1 MPDEPNE
8 GHDRPASGSGPGST
22 PRFPRVPAHAW
33 TWFQRSRPVV
43 TEAAQRLTGR
53 PPSPGFVEDLR
64 AAFGGDAFVQAVVAD
79 VVADIAFRG
88 RIPQRRPAG
97 VSWDRGLTWWAAA
110 LAGVTPAAFEARSRE
125 PDPSQRALFERER
138 GDADDAGE
146 AQAVPTAGE
155 LHDRA
160 RAQTVAQAARTPERG
175 AVAAALRDLLA
186 QAEGGQIPASVVRQL
201 LAHLEAAAPDLEA
214 P

>member
-1 MPDEPNE
+1 
-8 GHDRPASGSGPGST
+8 
-22 PRFPRVPAHAW
+22 
-33 TWFQRSRPVV
+33 VV
-43 TEAAQRLTGR
+43 TEAAKRLTGR
-53 PPSPGFVEDLR
+53 APSPGFVEDLR
-64 AAFGGDAFVQAVVAD
+64 AAFDGDAFVQAVVAD

-88 RIPQRRPAG
+88 RIPRRRPAG

-110 LAGVTPAAFEARSRE
+110 LAGVTPGAFEARSRE
-125 PDPSQRALFERER
+125 PDPAQRALFEQER
-138 GDADDAGE
+138 PDAGDPDE
-146 AQAVPTAGE
+146 AQGVPAGDG

-160 RAQTVAQAARTPERG
+160 RAQTVAQAARTPERS

-186 QAEGGQIPASVVRQL
+186 QAEGGQIPASAVRQL